1 MMSSSTVAESKGAL
15 FGTSSVD
22 LQREILLAMRR
33 AVGAP
38 MAFCF
43 ADAADRRG
51 PVRGLQSVG
60 DELIELPSQ
69 HLSELAQ
76 AFRFSTFQAAAPAR
90 HSIDANELFGPSSL
104 RPVSASFQFPISSP
118 NGLLVY
124 LHHGDALLGIAGV
137 WRGPED
143 EPFDDEAIARLEQ
156 IGPLLSSFAILHGQ
170 YQNACRRELLTQA
183 IPGFSGTFCVV
194 DVTLGRLAHTCQTG
208 DDDVSESDVRAH
220 EADLIDAAESA
231 LGEMDRNGVAATAKT
246 LDFASIARIVDL
258 GPEPLFGGGRCV
270 ILALQG
276 SSPDSS
282 GMDLSEREEQIAR
295 LLADGFSCL
304 NAAAL
309 LNLSQNTVRTYVRR
323 IYKKLDVT
331 NRADLAR
338 KVAPLMMAAAAR

>member
-1 MMSSSTVAESKGAL
+1 MISEVATESRGAL
-15 FGTSSVD
+15 FGASSVD

-43 ADAADRRG
+43 TDAADRRG
-51 PVRGLQSVG
+51 ALRGLQSVG
-60 DELIELPSQ
+60 DKFMELPSQ
-69 HLSELAQ
+69 HLADLAQ
-76 AFRFSTFQAAAPAR
+76 AFRFPTFQASAPRR
-90 HSIDANELFGPSSL
+90 HSVDATELFGPSSL
-104 RPVSASFQFPISSP
+104 RPVSASFHFPISSP
-118 NGLLVY
+118 NGLLVF
-124 LHHGDALLGIAGV
+124 LHYGDALLGIAGV

-143 EPFDDEAIARLEQ
+143 EPFDDEAMARLEQ
-156 IGPLLSSFAILHGQ
+156 IGPLLSSFALLHGQ
-170 YQNACRRELLTQA
+170 YQDARRRELLIQA
-183 IPGFSGTFCVV
+183 IPGFSGTYCVV
-194 DVTLGRLAHTCQTG
+194 DVSDGRLVHTCNTV
-208 DDDVSESDVRAH
+208 DDDITEGDIFAH
-220 EADLIDAAESA
+220 EADLVAAAESA
-231 LGEMDRNGVAATAKT
+231 LGEMDRNGTAATART

-270 ILALQG
+270 ILALQ

-282 GMDLSEREEQIAR
+282 QMDLSEREGQIAR

-338 KVAPLMMAAAAR
+338 KVAPLMAVAAAAR